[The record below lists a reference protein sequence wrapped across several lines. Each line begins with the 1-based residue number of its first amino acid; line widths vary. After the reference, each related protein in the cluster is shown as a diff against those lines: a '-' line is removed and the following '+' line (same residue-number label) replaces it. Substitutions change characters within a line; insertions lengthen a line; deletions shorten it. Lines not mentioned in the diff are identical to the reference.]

1 LKGVHAVALEG
12 TLNHIVPAQS
22 RDQMTL
28 KAKGYDL
35 AGVAISKDAKWPV
48 TLTSGLGDVKVDAT
62 LEGRGLTAQGSG
74 NLHNLQLKAGASGD
88 TNPLTKSLSSAVS
101 GISQLSLTAN
111 VTGTLD
117 NYEVELS
124 SDLDRILQD
133 AAGKMVNELAAKFA
147 GELQAAI
154 SAKISEPMKQLQDT
168 LGTFNAIGGDLGNRL
183 GQHTEV
189 LNSLL
194 EKSLPSKSLKKL
206 PGGLKLPF

>member
-1 LKGVHAVALEG
+1 
-12 TLNHIVPAQS
+12 
-22 RDQMTL
+22 
-28 KAKGYDL
+28 
-35 AGVAISKDAKWPV
+35 
-48 TLTSGLGDVKVDAT
+48 VDAT
-62 LEGRGLTAQGSG
+62 LQGSAISAQGSG
-74 NLHNLQLKAGASGD
+74 ILRALQLAAGASGD

-101 GISQLSLTAN
+101 GISQLSVTAN

-117 NYEVELS
+117 KYDVELS

-133 AAGKMVNELAAKFA
+133 AAGKMVNELAAKFG
-147 GELQAAI
+147 GELQVAI
-154 SAKISEPMKQLQDT
+154 SAKIAEPMKQLQET
-168 LGTFNAIGGDLGNRL
+168 LGGFNAIGGDLGDRL